1 MDPAI
6 NGGCSSALDWI
17 GKFAAFASA
26 IAAIFSYCSSRTAN
40 SLAKYALTKKTQS
53 ELFTTIL
60 LEVADL
66 LRLESAN
73 ALTQQD
79 REVLR
84 KNPRYV
90 EVGKQLQRL
99 KALSPCFKR
108 LIKDNEKASAFLA
121 NLADESTSIRV
132 EVDQLEAIMSIL
144 QQAHRN
150 ELNDH

>member
-1 MDPAI
+1 MDLVI
-6 NGGCSSALDWI
+6 NGSSSSAGDWI
-17 GKFAAFASA
+17 AIVAAAASA
-26 IAAIFSYCSSRTAN
+26 IAAFFSYCSSRTAN
-40 SLAKYALTKKTQS
+40 TLAKYALTKKAQS

-60 LEVADL
+60 LELADL

-79 REVLR
+79 TEFLG

-90 EVGKQLQRL
+90 ELGKQLQRL

-108 LIKDNEKASAFLA
+108 LIEDNNRASAFLA
-121 NLADESTSIRV
+121 DLANESTFILID
-132 EVDQLEAIMSIL
+132 VDQLEPIISIL